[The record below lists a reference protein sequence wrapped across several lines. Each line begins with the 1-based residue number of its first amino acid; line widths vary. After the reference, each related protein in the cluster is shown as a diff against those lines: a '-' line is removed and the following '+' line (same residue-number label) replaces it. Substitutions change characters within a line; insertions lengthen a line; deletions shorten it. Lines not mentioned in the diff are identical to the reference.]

1 MENKRKKY
9 AKKVNNYKKKGEGIE
24 KQTTCKGLKEESRS
38 RNKVP
43 KIQNNPTCESNEKGK
58 DQKSVFKSTET
69 KAFRQNLYKDKSKKV
84 VTKDVRLNLAGTIIH
99 NEIGGID
106 KRPITSK
113 IVKQKGNISRS
124 SKKYYASSLVQA
136 KLTIKQ

>member
-1 MENKRKKY
+1 MKKY
-9 AKKVNNYKKKGEGIE
+9 STRVINYKKKTEEIE
-24 KQTTCKGLKEESRS
+24 KHTSSKTLKEGSRS

-43 KIQNNPTCESNEKGK
+43 KIQNNPTCESNERRK

-69 KAFRQNLYKDKSKKV
+69 KTFRQNLYKDKSKKV
-84 VTKDVRLNLAGTIIH
+84 VTKDIRLNLAKTIVH
-99 NEIGGID
+99 NEIGAMD

-113 IVKQKGNISRS
+113 IVKQKGPISRS